1 MACFL
6 QTLTRETCKVGKMSK
21 RSKKLIVGPKLRRF
35 RQTLGL
41 TQARMAEDLG
51 ISTSYLNLMENNQR
65 AISAKVLLRMAERY
79 DFDIA
84 SFAGESDLHLVT
96 EFYDAMRD
104 PLFRDLPVSKTEA
117 EDLVSTSPNAARALL
132 KLYGKHRDLSMR
144 TIEQTGDREKVEL
157 LEQSAEAVES
167 VRQFIHAQKNFFP
180 RLDAVAEGLS
190 AELGLDKRSHAA
202 VITDRLKERHGIS
215 VRVVPVDV
223 MPQMLRYFDRHLM
236 RIDLSELLRQSGRRF
251 QLAFQIGML
260 EQRALID
267 EIVKSAKLPGQEAEG
282 LCRTSLANYFAA
294 ALLMPYDRFLKEA
307 EKTRYDVEL
316 LSHRFGTSFEQTAHR
331 LTTLQKQNA
340 QGIPFFFIR
349 IDVAGNVSK
358 RFSSGRFHFS
368 KFGGACPLWNI
379 HECFQ
384 TPGSLNTQ
392 IIQMPDETT
401 YFSIAKMVSR
411 SDGTYEAPE
420 QKLAIGLGCDIAYAP
435 RLTYGDKYNLDTPQP
450 TPIGVNCYLCERAN
464 CLQRAHAPLNKTL
477 NFDERARSMSLYRFS
492 ED

>member
-1 MACFL
+1 M
-6 QTLTRETCKVGKMSK
+6 TTRTD
-21 RSKKLIVGPKLRRF
+21 KLIIGPKLRRF

-51 ISTSYLNLMENNQR
+51 ISASYLNLMENNQR
-65 AISAKVLLRMAERY
+65 AMSAKVLLRMAERY

-84 SFAGESDLHLVT
+84 SFAGESDLQLVS
-96 EFYDAMRD
+96 EVYNAMRD
-104 PLFRDLPVSKTEA
+104 PLFRDLVISKTEA
-117 EDLVSTSPNAARALL
+117 EDLVSASPKAARALL
-132 KLYGKHRDLSMR
+132 KLYRKHRDLSLRGM
-144 TIEQTGDREKVEL
+144 QMAGDREKIEL

-167 VRQFIHAQKNFFP
+167 VRQFIHDQKNYFP

-190 AELGLDKRSHAA
+190 AELNLDKRSHAA
-202 VITDRLKERHGIS
+202 VLTNRLKERHGIT
-215 VRVVPVDV
+215 VRIVPIDV
-223 MPQMLRYFDRHLM
+223 MPQMLRYFDRHIK

-260 EQRALID
+260 EQRNLID
-267 EIVKSAKLPGQEAEG
+267 DIVASAGLPGREAEG

-294 ALLMPYDRFLKEA
+294 ALLMPYNRFLKEA
-307 EKTRYDVEL
+307 ERTRYDVEL

-331 LTTLQKQNA
+331 LTTLQKPEA
-340 QGIPFFFIR
+340 RGIPFFFIR

-358 RFSSGRFHFS
+358 RFSAGRFHFS

-384 TPGSLNTQ
+384 SPGTLKTQ
-392 IIQMPDETT
+392 IVQMPDETT

-411 SDGTYEAPE
+411 SDGTYTSPK
-420 QKLAIGLGCDIAYAP
+420 QKLAIGLGCDIAFAP
-435 RLTYGDKYNLDTPQP
+435 RLTYADKYNMDTPQT

-464 CLQRAHAPLNKTL
+464 CLQRSHAPLNKTL
-477 NFDERARSMSLYRFS
+477 KFDERARSLSLYRFS
-492 ED
+492 DD

>member
-1 MACFL
+1 
-6 QTLTRETCKVGKMSK
+6 MSE

-96 EFYDAMRD
+96 EIHDAMRD
-104 PLFRDLPVSKTEA
+104 PLFRDLPVTKSEA

-144 TIEQTGDREKVEL
+144 STEETGDREKVEL

-167 VRQFIHAQKNFFP
+167 VRRFIHAQKNFFP

-202 VITDRLKERHGIS
+202 VITDRLKDRHGIT

-267 EIVKSAKLPGQEAEG
+267 EIVESAKLPGQEAEG

-331 LTTLQKQNA
+331 LTTLQKPNA

-384 TPGSLNTQ
+384 TPGRLNTQ